1 MKNHAPPLSREIR
14 ISSSPS
20 LNPANSP
27 TSVNPTSPRHHIDCT
42 SPLLDGPESR
52 SLTSSTPI
60 VDSSHKSSENTL
72 NLSNK
77 FRASLKKNV
86 DRSSKKPSTSNSSFK
101 NPNNISK
108 RSIDILNSSRAFL
121 NKDDQF
127 KEIQN
132 SSKEG
137 LPLDDY
143 FFSNLSPPSSYLS
156 SPTSSRTQSNVQSR
170 PTTSSEVEEKRA
182 SQSPD
187 LFLADVTE
195 DLEST
200 PPGRMQCG
208 SPDMLGNFSKY
219 KNNKFRGN
227 TTTQL
232 TNVVMLYCTGS
243 GDPEKAINDP

>member
-1 MKNHAPPLSREIR
+1 MKNHAPPLSPEIR

-27 TSVNPTSPRHHIDCT
+27 TSVNPTSPRHHIDCI
-42 SPLLDGPESR
+42 SPLLDGPKSR
-52 SLTSSTPI
+52 SLTSSTPL

-72 NLSNK
+72 KLGNK
-77 FRASLKKNV
+77 FRVSLKKNV

-137 LPLDDY
+137 QSLDDY

-219 KNNKFRGN
+219 ENNKFRGN
-227 TTTQL
+227 TIDKRSDALMYGKWRPRESDQ
-232 TNVVMLYCTGS
+232 
-243 GDPEKAINDP
+243 